1 MILAGMISED
11 EDALICD
18 LAETYRIFDYRA
30 LPVRMLATLCCGLR
44 ENSRIKMKLLGM
56 KVPMEIMLLADAVDK
71 LSFLAWTRTKDA
83 QEGRNRP
90 KSIVGMLT
98 GKKEENDIIAF
109 DTAEEFELA
118 KAKAQGRL

>member
-44 ENSRIKMKLLGM
+44 EESRIKMKLLGM

>member
-1 MILAGMISED
+1 MISED